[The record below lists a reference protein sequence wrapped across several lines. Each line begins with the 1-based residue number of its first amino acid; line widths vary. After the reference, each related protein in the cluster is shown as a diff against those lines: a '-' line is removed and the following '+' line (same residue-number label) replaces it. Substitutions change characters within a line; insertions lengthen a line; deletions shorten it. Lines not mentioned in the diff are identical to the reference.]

1 MWKNY
6 IDIIQ
11 ERDIN
16 YTHQEYCLWFAG
28 YFSYQIY
35 TLESFK
41 TLLEKNNGDL
51 LPISQNIVD
60 YFQSSN
66 IEAIINFIYHINDL
80 DNLDFLI
87 MKTNHETNIDY
98 LFNFID
104 YKTYFCNVF
113 SYDPELL
120 LQQNNQNATLLFLF
134 LFFLPQHK
142 YQDSLKHPRKKIP
155 LISCNKISFSH
166 FEMLL
171 YLMKTYTQEE
181 FNLLCYHYNL
191 NMFLLE
197 DFCHNSSTLYFTLD
211 NDQWYEILP
220 IDKIKT
226 LFNENCML
234 SNFLDFKDKNVYYS
248 VPTLAEFIQYFQKE
262 LEFLKLK
269 EKLTSKKGQS
279 IQKEKVVKI

>member
-6 IDIIQ
+6 IDIIKK
-11 ERDIN
+11 RDIN
-16 YTHQEYCLWFAG
+16 YTHQEYCLWFSG

-35 TLESFK
+35 PLEYFK
-41 TLLEKNNGDL
+41 TFIEKDNGDL

-66 IEAIINFIYHINDL
+66 IEAIINLIYHINDL

-87 MKTNHETNIDY
+87 MKTNHENNINY
-98 LFNFID
+98 LFDFHDDKN
-104 YKTYFCNVF
+104 YFCNVF

-120 LQQNNQNATLLFLF
+120 LQQNNLNATLLFLF

-142 YQDSLKHPRKKIP
+142 HKDSLTHPRKKFP
-155 LISCNKISFSH
+155 LISCNKITFSN

-171 YLMKTYTQEE
+171 YLMKTYSQEE
-181 FNLLCYHYNL
+181 FNILCSNYNL

-197 DFCHNSSTLYFTLD
+197 DFCHNSPTLYFTLD
-211 NDQWYEILP
+211 NDEWYDILP
-220 IDKIKT
+220 IDKIT
-226 LFNENCML
+226 VLFNENCML
-234 SNFLDFKDKNVYYS
+234 SNFLDFKDKNVYYC

-269 EKLTSKKGQS
+269 EKLTSKNGQS
-279 IQKEKVVKI
+279 IQKDKVIKI